1 MNGGLRGSLA
11 ATGEALRK
19 IGFFLILVAGSAA
32 LGFLI
37 AWPLW
42 LLATTQRKAYTLLVL
57 ALAAAGIVFVAVR
70 SILRARRTRR
80 DPGRPMRSALRALLA
95 VLIAL
100 VAVSGLYALLVLC
113 VRGIWIFA
121 VPGALL
127 WIGILWLLGRARGA
141 LNPRKHR
148 RISAENGIE

>member
-1 MNGGLRGSLA
+1 MKGGFRASLA
-11 ATGEALRK
+11 AAGEAARK
-19 IGFFLILVAGSAA
+19 VGFFLGLLAGSAA

-42 LLATTQRKAYTLLVL
+42 LLATSRRETYTLLVL
-57 ALAAAGIVFVAVR
+57 ALAAAGLFFLVIR

-80 DPGRPMRSALRALLA
+80 DPGRPLRSALRAGLA

-100 VAVSGLYALLVLC
+100 VALGGIYGLLVLF

-127 WIGILWLLGRARGA
+127 WMGVLWLLGRARGA
-141 LNPRKHR
+141 LNPRKQQ
-148 RISAENGIE
+148 RIPAENGIE